1 MASVRLENISKS
13 FIEKEHVLDDI
24 SLEIADQTVTSL
36 LAPTGF
42 GKTTLL
48 RIIAGVEKPDKGRVF
63 FGEKDVTK
71 LPTQKRNVAM
81 VFQSFALYPNMTT
94 FANIASPLKLMR
106 LPGNEIEERVGK
118 QADSLG
124 IKTLLDKYPHE
135 LSGGERQRVAIARAL
150 VKGADVYL
158 LDEPLT
164 NLDYKIRESMRM
176 ELKTIFEK
184 IEGSI
189 IYATPDPLEV
199 LSISS
204 HVALLQKGKIGQ
216 FGTTMEVYNK
226 PKNVEIGKYYG
237 YPPMNLIE
245 CKASERSGKF
255 FLTLFEKIDLDL
267 THMRELFPEEESYIA
282 GLRPDD
288 LLLGGEGNNGM
299 VSFFGTVMLSEVI
312 GSETIM
318 YLQHNNSE
326 FRMLVP
332 KIVGHEGEQVQVFF
346 DPDNLYIYGGKSQE
360 LITKCVKNRENNG

>member
-24 SLEIADQTVTSL
+24 SLEIDDRTVTSL

-48 RIIAGVEKPDKGRVF
+48 RIIAGVEKPDRGRVF
-63 FGEKDVTK
+63 FGEKDVTE

-81 VFQSFALYPNMTT
+81 VFQSFALYPNMTVHE
-94 FANIASPLKLMR
+94 NIASPLKIMR
-106 LPGNEIEERVGK
+106 LDSGEIEKRVGR

-124 IKTLLDKYPHE
+124 IEALLSKYPHE

-176 ELKTIFEK
+176 ELKNIFKK

-189 IYATPDPLEV
+189 IYATPDPQEV
-199 LSISS
+199 LSIST

-216 FGTTMEVYNK
+216 FGTTMGVYNQ
-226 PKNVEIGKYYG
+226 PKNVEIGTYYG
-237 YPPMNLIE
+237 YPQMNLIE
-245 CKASERSGKF
+245 CKVIEKTGKL
-255 FLTLFEKIDLDL
+255 FLTLFDEIDLDL
-267 THMRELFPEEESYIA
+267 THMRELFREDEALIA

-288 LLLGGEGNNGM
+288 LVLGDEGSNGM
-299 VSFFGTVMLSEVI
+299 VSFSGTVMLSEVI

-318 YLQHNNSE
+318 YLRHNSSE
-326 FRMLVP
+326 LRMLVP
-332 KIVGHEGEQVQVFF
+332 KIVGHEGQKVQVFF
-346 DPDNLYIYGGKSQE
+346 DPDNLYIYRGKSRE
-360 LITKCVKNRENNG
+360 LITKYAKR

>member
-63 FGEKDVTK
+63 FGEKDVTE
-71 LPTQKRNVAM
+71 LPAQKRNVAM

-94 FANIASPLKLMR
+94 YENIASPLKLMR
-106 LPGNEIEERVGK
+106 LPGGEIEERVGK

-176 ELKTIFEK
+176 ELRTIFEK

-204 HVALLQKGKIGQ
+204 HVALLQRGKIGQ
-216 FGTTMEVYNK
+216 FGTTMGVYNE
-226 PKNVEIGKYYG
+226 PKNVEIGSYYG
-237 YPPMNLIE
+237 YPQMNLIE
-245 CKASERSGKF
+245 GKVSEKTGKF
-255 FLTLFEKIDLDL
+255 CLTLFDEIDLDL
-267 THMRELFPEEESYIA
+267 THMRELIGQEESLIA

-288 LLLGGEGNNGM
+288 LHLDAEGKDGM
-299 VSFFGTVMLSEVI
+299 VSFSGTVMLSEVI

-318 YLQHNNSE
+318 YMQHNGSDL
-326 FRMLVP
+326 RMLVP
-332 KIVGHEGEQVQVFF
+332 RLVGQEGQKIQVFF
-346 DPDNLYIYGGKSQE
+346 DPDNLFIYSGKSRE
-360 LITKCVKNRENNG
+360 LITKYAKR